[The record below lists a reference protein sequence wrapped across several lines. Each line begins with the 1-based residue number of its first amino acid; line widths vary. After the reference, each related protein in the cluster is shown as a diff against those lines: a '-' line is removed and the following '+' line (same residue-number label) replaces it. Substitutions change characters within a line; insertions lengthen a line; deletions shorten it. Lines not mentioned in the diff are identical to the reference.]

1 MLSEV
6 SEVSEVS
13 EQRVRTPWPGVRRA
27 IRLRNVKGHSG
38 WPCEQVRDTCLVAG
52 GGSEGDE
59 LLVGVIGDLEHDVVQ
74 VELAE
79 SRVT

>member
-1 MLSEV
+1 MSAA
-6 SEVSEVS
+6 SP
-13 EQRVRTPWPGVRRA
+13 VRSVKRMRCAQW

-38 WPCEQVRDTCLVAG
+38 WPCEQVCDTCLVAG